1 MVKVYSDVLNMYFD
15 TVEDAEKAEKEALK
29 EKEEEEKTD
38 KEQSNEKK
46 ALAKVIEECEEKVL
60 KAEAEFDVA
69 REKVDE
75 LYDEAKKKA
84 DEILKE
90 TRAKAYDILSE
101 AKKNVQKANEEKYNA
116 VCEFNK
122 KFGAYTKQY
131 TGQKAA
137 DELLR
142 HLKFFSDI
150 FDFDI

>member
-1 MVKVYSDVLNMYFD
+1 MVKVYSDVLNEFFD
-15 TVEDAEKAEKEALK
+15 TIEEAKQAEYEEEALK
-29 EKEEEEKTD
+29 EKED
-38 KEQSNEKK
+38 IAVKEQSNEKK
-46 ALAKVIEECEEKVL
+46 ALAKVIEDCEENVL

-69 REKVDE
+69 KTKVEE
-75 LYDEAKKKA
+75 LYADAKKRA

-90 TRAKAYDILSE
+90 TRAKTYDILSE

-131 TGQKAA
+131 TGKKAA

-150 FDFDI
+150 FDF